1 MRPFRIGGP
10 LCDGGDVYTGDPG
23 SEYRYLPTYTKVG
36 DVIAFFDVGAYSL
49 ECMSAYNGRDQA
61 AAYMVTDTGL
71 RQIAARR
78 TVQDFVA
85 NERFAADATA
95 E

>member
-1 MRPFRIGGP
+1 M
-10 LCDGGDVYTGDPG
+10 
-23 SEYRYLPTYTKVG
+23 
-36 DVIAFFDVGAYSL
+36 GAYSL

-61 AAYMVTDTGL
+61 AAYMVTESGL

-78 TVQDFVA
+78 TVEDFVA
-85 NERFAADATA
+85 NERFVEDAAA

>member
-1 MRPFRIGGP
+1 
-10 LCDGGDVYTGDPG
+10 
-23 SEYRYLPTYTKVG
+23 
-36 DVIAFFDVGAYSL
+36 
-49 ECMSAYNGRDQA
+49 MSAYNGRDQA

-78 TVQDFVA
+78 TVQHFVA